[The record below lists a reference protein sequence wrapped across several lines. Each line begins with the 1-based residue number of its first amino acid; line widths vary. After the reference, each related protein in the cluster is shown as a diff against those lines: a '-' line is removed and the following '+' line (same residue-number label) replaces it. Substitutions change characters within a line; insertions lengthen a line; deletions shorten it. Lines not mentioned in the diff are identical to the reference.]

1 MLLRALFQSISIA
14 LCTCVFSRDNSSTFT
29 KLNCQYSKNLVKI
42 QMDTSK
48 NATPG
53 ITSTH
58 AFQNPKIQQS
68 TMLVTCQRFGDLYL
82 FGLVWQHSSVQSKHN
97 KGSCSKSWLLTCS
110 SNIVLSLPS
119 YTGSTLKRERAKFF
133 NGYLIL
139 LYFWSQCIVASC
151 PLPKVI
157 PNRRI
162 ILAKGKLATQYT
174 MTLLQGPKDPVLP
187 TLL

>member
-82 FGLVWQHSSVQSKHN
+82 FGLVWQHSSVLTNYN
-97 KGSCSKSWLLTCS
+97 KCIFKVMATYLQQYYNFEPTFIHWLCFE
-110 SNIVLSLPS
+110 
-119 YTGSTLKRERAKFF
+119 ERAKF
-133 NGYLIL
+133 L
-139 LYFWSQCIVASC
+139 
-151 PLPKVI
+151 
-157 PNRRI
+157 
-162 ILAKGKLATQYT
+162 
-174 MTLLQGPKDPVLP
+174 
-187 TLL
+187 